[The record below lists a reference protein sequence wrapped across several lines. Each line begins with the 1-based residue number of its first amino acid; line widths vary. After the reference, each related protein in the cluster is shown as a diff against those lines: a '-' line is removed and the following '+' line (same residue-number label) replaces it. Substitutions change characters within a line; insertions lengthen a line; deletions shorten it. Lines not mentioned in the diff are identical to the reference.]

1 MQQVS
6 SSATISIAECIV
18 PGFAKSVPADGA
30 QGESAVSTFAVQL
43 NSAMS
48 VAPGKVALLPV
59 TGDVE
64 SDALLGEAATG
75 KEQEET
81 GNILPVQIGNALP
94 MPVDV
99 AAVAPVVTAT
109 TGFVEAESGAAQHA
123 GTIGLPSQ
131 TTPPSRPSAL
141 RQAPEAPV
149 ATLRQQPATLQTPRG
164 AAVAIAPATP
174 SQPQA
179 VDALVQTSGVAVPA
193 SAGTASQPVPAATV
207 TPGPASAPI
216 AQMTKLAPET
226 GNPAPA
232 TPAAP
237 TPEQPTTKPV
247 KLAMAPVAME
257 RGEAGSRGRPEA
269 EAETAQ
275 ENPTPGARVA
285 QDHGDKAQ
293 ATSARF
299 TLASTASTA
308 PTQQP
313 GLTEVRSA
321 IGQNPMSLAPASAP
335 MPHTDISQMIDRLVE
350 ARSAARSGEMQM
362 AVSNADF
369 GKVSVRLETGIA
381 AGALSFSLSNADP
394 DFGPAVQAALAQTA
408 HSDRSVTHGESVR
421 ADSSSLRHDGQPAG
435 HNAHQ
440 GQTPP
445 QSQTAT
451 DQQRSPAQ
459 GTRTRADQQHNGE
472 NAETPTDASTR
483 ARPRG
488 RGIFA

>member
-6 SSATISIAECIV
+6 SSATISIADCV
-18 PGFAKSVPADGA
+18 VAGSAKPVPAEGA
-30 QGESAVSTFAVQL
+30 QGESAVSPFAVQL

-48 VAPGKVALLPV
+48 VAPGKVALLPI
-59 TGDVE
+59 TGDGE
-64 SDALLGEAATG
+64 SDALPGEAATG
-75 KEQEET
+75 KEPEET

-99 AAVAPVVTAT
+99 AAVAQVVTAT
-109 TGFVEAESGAAQHA
+109 TGLVEAESGAAQHA

-131 TTPPSRPSAL
+131 TTPPSLPSAL

-179 VDALVQTSGVAVPA
+179 VDALFQASGGAVPA
-193 SAGTASQPVPAATV
+193 SAGTTSQPVPAAAV
-207 TPGPASAPI
+207 TPGSASAPVVEV
-216 AQMTKLAPET
+216 AKLAPET
-226 GNPAPA
+226 GNTAPA

-237 TPEQPTTKPV
+237 TPERQATQSV
-247 KLAMAPVAME
+247 KLAMAPVAIE
-257 RGEAGSRGRPEA
+257 RGEAAPGGRA
-269 EAETAQ
+269 DADAETAQ
-275 ENPTPGARVA
+275 ENPTPGARLA
-285 QDHGDKAQ
+285 QDHGEKAQ

-313 GLTEVRSA
+313 GLSSA
-321 IGQNPMSLAPASAP
+321 MGQTPMPLTPASGP
-335 MPHTDISQMIDRLVE
+335 MPHTDISQMIDRLME

-369 GKVSVRLETGIA
+369 GKVSVRLESGIA

-394 DFGPAVQAALAQTA
+394 DFAPAVQAALAQTG
-408 HSDRSVTHGESVR
+408 HSDRSITHGESVR
-421 ADSSSLRHDGQPAG
+421 ADSNSLRHDGQPAG

-459 GTRTRADQQHNGE
+459 GTRTRADQQHSGE
-472 NAETPTDASTR
+472 NAETPSDASTR